1 MSDNLY
7 ELKDT
12 YSYLNNENN
21 GMSEIC
27 NHLVK
32 SVLDGGK
39 HSIYDYQVL
48 VLMLKIYGY
57 MQSPIKDNLLTSTR
71 ECRNLEEYLEHLISY
86 EHTDLVFDSLIK
98 DRSNIVFGG
107 VAESGQVPFSSCF
120 GTLNKCIEQVQ
131 FGNLTMGNISFILC
145 FSYLKSGKAFDE
157 VFKVIDS
164 GTLHRLIYIFAMM
177 NQSVSD
183 VLMFY
188 EGDNNPKIKS
198 VIKDISDWIHD
209 RMEEVRD
216 MGYLLW

>member
-7 ELKDT
+7 ELKDA

-21 GMSEIC
+21 GMPEIC
-27 NHLVK
+27 SHLIK
-32 SVLDGGK
+32 LILDGGK
-39 HSIYDYQVL
+39 HSICDYQLL
-48 VLMLKIYGY
+48 VLMLKMYGY
-57 MQSPIKDNLLTSTR
+57 MQSSMKDNLLSSTR
-71 ECRNLEEYLEHLISY
+71 ECRNLEEYLRHLISY
-86 EHTDLVFDSLIK
+86 ECTDLVFGNLMK
-98 DRSNIVFGG
+98 DRDTIIFGG
-107 VAESGQVPFSSCF
+107 VADSGQVPFSSCF
-120 GTLNKCIEQVQ
+120 GTLSKCIEQVQ
-131 FGNLTMGNISFILC
+131 SGSLTMGNISFILC
-145 FSYLKSGKAFDE
+145 FSYLKAGKVFDE

-164 GTLHRLIYIFAMM
+164 GTLHRLIYIFVMM